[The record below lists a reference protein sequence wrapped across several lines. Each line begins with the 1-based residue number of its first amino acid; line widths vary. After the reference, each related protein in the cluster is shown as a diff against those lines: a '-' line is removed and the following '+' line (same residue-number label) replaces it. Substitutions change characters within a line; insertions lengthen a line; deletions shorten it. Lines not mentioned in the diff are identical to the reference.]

1 MINAFGEVMVNE
13 DFIKNKM
20 KELNLTQ
27 RSLAQKMGIFPER
40 LNLKLK
46 NKAPLYIQEIFYL
59 KNLLNISQI
68 DDMICFK
75 KIKI

>member
-75 KIKI
+75 K

>member
-1 MINAFGEVMVNE
+1 MVNE